1 MRLNMPVVVMS
12 AFALIAPAAAVDA
25 KDKGKDKNK
34 DKKEQKAD
42 DRRGGAGDRHDGDRH
57 DGDRDHSGDRD
68 GKITICHV
76 PPGNPSNSKTLTVG
90 ESAWSA
96 HSGHGD
102 YRGACRPNGGNGGN
116 GGQGGRFDRLD
127 TNNDNVITANEWV
140 GDRGVFDRLDR
151 NDDGKLS
158 KEEFSRHH

>member
-1 MRLNMPVVVMS
+1 MRLNLPVVLLS
-12 AFALIAPAAAVDA
+12 AFALVAPAAAVDA

-42 DRRGGAGDRHDGDRH
+42 GRRGGNNDHRDGDH
-57 DGDRDHSGDRD
+57 SGNHSGDRD

-102 YRGACRPNGGNGGN
+102 YRGACRPH
-116 GGQGGRFDRLD
+116 GGQGNRFDRLD
-127 TNNDNVITANEWV
+127 TNNDGVISSGEWV
-140 GDRGVFDRLDR
+140 GDQTAFRRLDR
-151 NDDGKLS
+151 DNSGSLS
-158 KEEFSRHH
+158 KEEFSRH

>member
-1 MRLNMPVVVMS
+1 MRLNLPVALLS
-12 AFALIAPAAAVDA
+12 AFALIAPAATVDA

-42 DRRGGAGDRHDGDRH
+42 DRRGGDNNDRHDGDR
-57 DGDRDHSGDRD
+57 DRDRDHSGDRD

-102 YRGACRPNGGNGGN
+102 YRGACRPH
-116 GGQGGRFDRLD
+116 GGQGGRFERLD
-127 TNNDNVITANEWV
+127 TNNNGVISSNEWV
-140 GDRGVFDRLDR
+140 GDRATFNRLDR
-151 NDDGKLS
+151 NNDGSLS